1 MYQQIKGGNGVIRL
15 HDGAVIP
22 ATDGNRDWQA
32 YQDWVAAG
40 NAPLPA
46 DVSTNDALRDRALE
60 QFPAWEKAERAA
72 GIEHAG
78 RRWLTTTAALQDIR
92 DVLLAGAVPGEQWVT
107 ADRQIVPMTFAG
119 LQSLWQAITARGAQI
134 YQRRLEMEQQIA
146 DMSREQLEAFVP
158 GWPASSQEAVA

>member
-60 QFPAWEKAERAA
+60 QLPAWEKAERAA

-78 RRWLTTTAALQDIR
+78 
-92 DVLLAGAVPGEQWVT
+92 
-107 ADRQIVPMTFAG
+107 
-119 LQSLWQAITARGAQI
+119 
-134 YQRRLEMEQQIA
+134 
-146 DMSREQLEAFVP
+146 
-158 GWPASSQEAVA
+158 